1 MKQYSHHARV
11 ICITL
16 VLITEMWSHQALSRS
31 IRMAMAT
38 QGLLSLVPSLPLS
51 KNTVSETPV
60 RLRSRLT
67 TAVYI
72 EAIFCNV
79 LCSDDWSC
87 LHQIAP
93 VLLSLSFSPLYFSFF
108 LPH

>member
-1 MKQYSHHARV
+1 
-11 ICITL
+11 
-16 VLITEMWSHQALSRS
+16 
-31 IRMAMAT
+31 MAMAT
-38 QGLLSLVPSLPLS
+38 QGLLSLIPSSLSLP

-60 RLRSRLT
+60 RSRSRQT

-72 EAIFCNV
+72 ESIFCNV

-93 VLLSLSFSPLYFSFF
+93 VLLSLFFSTLLFF
-108 LPH
+108 LPFSH